1 LALDESKKKDVVMEE
16 DEITFLFDQ
25 KTSTLVGDLVIDFD
39 DVDGFVIYDEAV
51 GRSDC

>member
-1 LALDESKKKDVVMEE
+1 MEE

-25 KTSTLVGDLVIDFD
+25 KTSTLVGDLVIDYD